1 MLWTER
7 SIKELAAKEVAAL
20 LASPAGREAIAI
32 HLPGLLFDPVVKSAA
47 LALMIELLAQDEAKP
62 LAERVTSDVR
72 NILEKLESQTAKAI
86 KSEQKKIGEQKL
98 EMIEKAKEEIRLSV
112 IAQKSLTTRQINQ
125 HIESHQTSITNLIAS
140 MESDLAEASREAE
153 ARIIRRR
160 ETLIEEL
167 RSKIQTILNDRLQ
180 EFALEAVRRQ
190 VRERPVYDPKFTNRE
205 LAQANGIS
213 IREVKRRRMRRA

>member
-86 KSEQKKIGEQKL
+86 KAEQKKISEQKL

>member
-47 LALMIELLAQDEAKP
+47 LALMIELLAEDEAKP
-62 LAERVTSDVR
+62 LAERITSDVR
-72 NILEKLESQTAKAI
+72 NILEKLESQTSKAI
-86 KSEQKKIGEQKL
+86 KSEQKKITEQKL
-98 EMIEKAKEEIRLSV
+98 EMIEKAKEEIRISV

-125 HIESHQTSITNLIAS
+125 HIESHQASITNLIAS

-153 ARIIRRR
+153 ARISRRR
-160 ETLIEEL
+160 ETLIKEL

>member
-1 MLWTER
+1 
-7 SIKELAAKEVAAL
+7 
-20 LASPAGREAIAI
+20 
-32 HLPGLLFDPVVKSAA
+32 
-47 LALMIELLAQDEAKP
+47 
-62 LAERVTSDVR
+62 
-72 NILEKLESQTAKAI
+72 
-86 KSEQKKIGEQKL
+86 
-98 EMIEKAKEEIRLSV
+98 
-112 IAQKSLTTRQINQ
+112 
-125 HIESHQTSITNLIAS
+125 

-153 ARIIRRR
+153 ARICRRR
-160 ETLIEEL
+160 ETLIEDL

>member
-20 LASPAGREAIAI
+20 LASPTGREAIAG

-47 LALMIELLAQDEAKP
+47 LAVMIELLAQDEAKP

-72 NILEKLESQTAKAI
+72 NILEKLESQTSKAI
-86 KSEQKKIGEQKL
+86 KSEQKKITEQKL

-125 HIESHQTSITNLIAS
+125 HIESHQISITNLIAS

-153 ARIIRRR
+153 ARICRRR
-160 ETLIEEL
+160 ETLIEDL